1 MKFARFKKNVRV
13 LPVIPFFSFKNCITM
28 MQCVRLFHFFLVWK
42 GIKVRSLY
50 NILLHIDLH
59 SLTNAADESISSI
72 NNLNIVNQ
80 LGMHKFSSDQVF
92 LVGRLKGRELFSDQM
107 NRDCV
112 DLILGMCDRNFCT
125 VESPR
130 CLESAKNKTFQ

>member
-13 LPVIPFFSFKNCITM
+13 VPVIPFFSFENCITM

-59 SLTNAADESISSI
+59 SLTNAADDSISSI
-72 NNLNIVNQ
+72 NSLNIVNQ
-80 LGMHKFSSDQVF
+80 LGIHEFSSGQVF
-92 LVGRLKGRELFSDQM
+92 LVGRLKGREIFSDQM

-112 DLILGMCDRNFCT
+112 NLILGMCDRNFCT

-130 CLESAKNKTFQ
+130 YLESAKNETFQ